1 MAKFGEEDGSRLVDG
16 HVQDVR
22 GRVLGRD
29 RAHLLVAGGLLPMP
43 LRSGGQ
49 RLACGRTQ
57 PPPVAVLDVTVYDEL
72 AFLLRHVL
80 TPRNSFAAS
89 YARWCSSSTSR
100 SLSASRVPTGT
111 LRASARS

>member
-43 LRSGGQ
+43 LRSSGQ

-57 PPPVAVLDVTVYDEL
+57 PPPVAVLKLSVDYERGL
-72 AFLLRHVL
+72 CFPH
-80 TPRNSFAAS
+80 TPCPPAP
-89 YARWCSSSTSR
+89 SSPPRCANRSTSR
-100 SLSASRVPTGT
+100 SLSE
-111 LRASARS
+111 